1 MFQFFSEQV
10 ELEDEEQDDDE
21 DNNGANSGVRRLSV
35 QFVSV
40 ALVLFGNGAQV
51 ARFAIESCKRMRHL
65 EFRIQ
70 IQNA

>member
-10 ELEDEEQDDDE
+10 ELEDEQQDDDE

-40 ALVLFGNGAQV
+40 ALVLFGNGA
-51 ARFAIESCKRMRHL
+51 
-65 EFRIQ
+65 
-70 IQNA
+70 